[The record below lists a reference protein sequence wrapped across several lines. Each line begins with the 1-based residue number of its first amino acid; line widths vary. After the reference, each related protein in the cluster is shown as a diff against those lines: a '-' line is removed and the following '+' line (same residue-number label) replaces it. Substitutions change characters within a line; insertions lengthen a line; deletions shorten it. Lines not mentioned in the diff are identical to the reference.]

1 MSDYSLFLLPRVQK
15 DMDRFGQKVLRQLLE
30 RVKSLAHD
38 PRPPGSLKLTTD
50 EGYRL
55 RSGDYRILYRID
67 EEKKAVCIC
76 RINLHSARK
85 RGRISVFISSPILSI
100 NDRLT
105 RPSSEA

>member
-30 RVKSLAHD
+30 RVKSLTHD
-38 PRPPGSLKLTTD
+38 PRPPGSLKLTAD

-67 EEKKAVCIC
+67 EEKKAVYSY
-76 RINLHSARK
+76 RIKDRK
-85 RGRISVFISSPILSI
+85 
-100 NDRLT
+100 D
-105 RPSSEA
+105 AY

>member
-38 PRPPGSLKLTTD
+38 PRPPGSLKLTAD

-67 EEKKAVCIC
+67 EEKKAVYIY
-76 RINLHSARK
+76 RIKDRK
-85 RGRISVFISSPILSI
+85 
-100 NDRLT
+100 D
-105 RPSSEA
+105 AY